1 MRRVTL
7 SKGDFLWE
15 AGDIARN
22 IGIVETGK
30 LGVRSGRGIVGI
42 VAPKMV
48 LGESALLMLD
58 GQAQLRS
65 AAVVS
70 ASGR

>member
-15 AGDIARN
+15 AGDVARN

-30 LGVRSGRGIVGI
+30 LGVRSGR
-42 VAPKMV
+42 
-48 LGESALLMLD
+48 
-58 GQAQLRS
+58 
-65 AAVVS
+65 
-70 ASGR
+70 